1 MNGVDAAAAGV
12 DRFAK
17 GLLAGAEAREPG
29 VAELVVPKR
38 LVEDDEDAVPSGF
51 CAAAPKLNKL
61 DAGAVA
67 VAFGVL

>member
-1 MNGVDAAAAGV
+1 MNGVDGAAVAVG
-12 DRFAK
+12 RFAK
-17 GLLAGAEAREPG
+17 GLFAGAEAG
-29 VAELVVPKR
+29 ALGMAVLVVPKR
-38 LVEDDEDAVPSGF
+38 LVDGAEDVVPSGF